1 MISAVLH
8 SSAVPPYSL
17 SFLHIQMTEN
27 FPIPTRTPS
36 LAHNRLYFSFPKS
49 FLWLTESTVRG
60 CHQLS
65 IPSGSLCKKK
75 NILAAGLGQSC
86 CIIHHWELRVCLLR
100 VRLAKQLHELTTS
113 PIAASFCLFLN
124 LVSLF
129 LTWCPRAGEG
139 WGYTGQ
145 PLWPVHSG
153 VVYPWSDTQHRHVF
167 Y

>member
-1 MISAVLH
+1 MFSIISPH
-8 SSAVPPYSL
+8 SKWQRTFPSAP
-17 SFLHIQMTEN
+17 
-27 FPIPTRTPS
+27 RTPS
-36 LAHNRLYFSFPKS
+36 LAHHRLYFSFPKS

-60 CHQLS
+60 CHQLR

-75 NILAAGLGQSC
+75 NTLAAGLGQSC
-86 CIIHHWELRVCLLR
+86 CIIHHWEMRVCLLR
-100 VRLAKQLHELTTS
+100 VRLAKQLRELTTS

-129 LTWCPRAGEG
+129 LTWCPRAGVG
-139 WGYTGQ
+139 WRYTGQ

-153 VVYPWSDTQHRHVF
+153 VAYPWSDTQHRRVF